1 MENADSARIEALYE
15 FIRRLAL
22 KRKQDP
28 EKAVTIFKML
38 LSRQDGK
45 GLSDEDIAERTGY
58 KQAEIRN
65 ILRAFYQLRL
75 ASYRRGR
82 HPQTGATRYYW
93 FIDMSAVNMSLYWRK
108 VLVLEKLRAKLE
120 YEKNNTFY
128 TCPVDGSRYTFEE
141 AFEFDFQCPK
151 CSSLLEEEDNSE
163 IIEILEEEIRRLE
176 EEIRRDEK
184 LLRSR

>member
-1 MENADSARIEALYE
+1 VENADNARIEALYE

-22 KRKQDP
+22 KLGQDP
-28 EKAVTIFKML
+28 EKAVTIFRML

-45 GLSDEDIAERTGY
+45 GLSDEDIAEQTGY

-93 FIDMSAVNMSLYWRK
+93 FIDMASVNMSLYWRK
-108 VLVLEKLRAKLE
+108 VQVLEKLKAKLE
-120 YEKNNTFY
+120 YEKNNVFFV
-128 TCPVDGSRYTFEE
+128 CPQDGSRYTFEE

-151 CSSLLEEEDNSE
+151 CSSVLEEEDNSDV
-163 IIEILEEEIRRLE
+163 IEVLEEEIRRLE

-184 LLRSR
+184 ILRSR